1 MKMIKE
7 FKEFALRGNLID
19 MAIAFVMGSAF
30 GKVITGFIDGMVMP
44 IVGAIT
50 AGTDFK
56 LLKWVISEAK
66 FDASGKEIS
75 AESAIQYGAF
85 ITILIDFVLVA
96 FFMFLLIKGMNNMKR
111 KQIET
116 PNPAPAPTEEQLL
129 TEIRDL
135 LKKSTES

>member
-50 AGTDFK
+50 AGPDF
-56 LLKWVISEAK
+56 
-66 FDASGKEIS
+66 
-75 AESAIQYGAF
+75 
-85 ITILIDFVLVA
+85 
-96 FFMFLLIKGMNNMKR
+96 
-111 KQIET
+111 
-116 PNPAPAPTEEQLL
+116 
-129 TEIRDL
+129 
-135 LKKSTES
+135 